1 MANSPY
7 KSSPA
12 GQIAQALVDF
22 SVNGAFPDE
31 AVVTLPVDSNVFPTA
46 IEALANAK
54 ANLQVA
60 SRPSSSSLTPGRDAE
75 PCL

>member
-1 MANSPY
+1 MANSPN

-12 GQIAQALVDF
+12 GQIAHALVDF

-60 SRPSSSSLTPGRDAE
+60 SRTVFVQLDSGAR
-75 PCL
+75 C